1 MPSDARVTQILE
13 QLAPQ
18 RDQFRSAVAA
28 AAEQLRSTLADY
40 RSASGDS
47 VERAAFELGRFA
59 RGRIDAAL
67 FAQVFGHDTAL
78 DQANVEWI
86 DRAEAVLQEIAS
98 TTHLHQYARVEPGAS
113 LHTAVECALA
123 RSGRA
128 FGAARIAEYARTGHP
143 IRDEERF
150 LDAFPFAFWNRAE
163 RRIALPLIVEVNGD
177 DLHPGGLEEFLDGGQ
192 IIVLLVNG
200 NAPPAALV
208 RLITPNVFVMQTTQ
222 LEHVSIAAAAGGPAI
237 CALVPAS
244 CAQFV
249 YDRTSLVVTDSPA
262 PARIAAIG
270 RMGVF
275 QQRDELLQLERLSA
289 LRPMESPVVASS
301 AEPQPEDVLAAW
313 LLRQADLTQTG

>member
-1 MPSDARVTQILE
+1 MPSDARITQILE

-28 AAEQLRSTLADY
+28 AAEQLRSTLSDY
-40 RSASGDS
+40 RSASGDH

-67 FAQVFGHDTAL
+67 FAQVFGHDSAL
-78 DQANVEWI
+78 DQVTVEWI

-98 TTHLHQYARVEPGAS
+98 TTHLHQYVRAEPGAS
-113 LHTAVECALA
+113 LSAAVERALA
-123 RSGRA
+123 RIGRG
-128 FGAARIAEYARTGHP
+128 FGAARVAEYARAGHP
-143 IRDEERF
+143 IRVEAQF
-150 LDAFPFAFWNRAE
+150 LEAFPFALWNRAE
-163 RRIALPLIVEVNGD
+163 RRIALPLVVEVDGS
-177 DLHPGGLEEFLDGGQ
+177 DLRVGGLEEFLDGGQ

-200 NAPPAALV
+200 NSPPAALV
-208 RLITPNVFVMQTTQ
+208 RLITPNVLVMQTAQ
-222 LEHVSIAAAAGGPAI
+222 LEDVGKVAAAGGPAI
-237 CALVPAS
+237 CALVPES

-249 YDRTSLVVTDSPA
+249 YDRSSLVVSQTPA

-270 RMGVF
+270 RIGIF
-275 QQRDELLQLERLSA
+275 QQREELLQLDRLNTGRPVDIARAESA
-289 LRPMESPVVASS
+289 